1 MAKATSKD
9 RILASLT
16 RSKNSVFLREE
27 FNRFGNYRQVCRVV
41 KELLDE
47 GRIVRLGYGTYVKA
61 RPSTISGKPVPDGSL
76 VNIGMEAMKK
86 LGIEVSPGKDMQ
98 ALIRGESTQVP
109 MLPILNIGKARV
121 SRKLSLGS
129 RSLVYEKN

>member
-9 RILASLT
+9 RILASL
-16 RSKNSVFLREE
+16 RASNSNVFIREE

-47 GRIVRLGYGTYVKA
+47 GRILRLGYGTYVKA
-61 RPSTISGKPVPDGSL
+61 RPSTISGKPVPDDSL
-76 VNIGMEAMKK
+76 VNIGIEAMKK
-86 LGIEVSPGKDMQ
+86 LGIKVNAGKDMQ

-109 MLPILNIGKARV
+109 MLPIVNIGKARIC
-121 SRKLSLGS
+121 RKLSLGT

>member
-86 LGIEVSPGKDMQ
+86 LGVEVSPGKDMQ

>member
-98 ALIRGESTQVP
+98 ALIRGESTEVP

>member
-98 ALIRGESTQVP
+98 SLISGGSTQVP
-109 MLPILNIGKARV
+109 MLPIINIGKARV

>member
-9 RILASLT
+9 RILASL
-16 RSKNSVFLREE
+16 RASNSKVFLREE

-47 GRIVRLGYGTYVKA
+47 GRILRLGYGTYVKA
-61 RPSTISGKPVPDGSL
+61 RPSTISGKPVPDDSL

-86 LGIEVSPGKDMQ
+86 LGIKVNAGKDMQ
-98 ALIRGESTQVP
+98 ALISGESTQVP
-109 MLPILNIGKARV
+109 MLPIVNIGNARV
-121 SRKLSLGS
+121 CRKLSLGT

>member
-61 RPSTISGKPVPDGSL
+61 RPSTISGRPVPDGSL